1 MFIGG
6 LSWQTTTEGLKDYFA
21 KFGEI
26 GEAMVMK
33 DPTTRRSR
41 GFGFVT
47 YSDTTGVDRVLSH
60 GTHTLDGKKIDP
72 KVAFPRRSN
81 PKMVTKTKKVSVGG
95 HSAPTTV
102 EDVRNY
108 FQQFGKI
115 EDVML
120 MFDKQTNRHRGF
132 GFLIYENEEVVDKV
146 CEIHFHEINNK
157 MVECKKAQPKEV
169 MLPANLA
176 KSRAAGARG
185 LGELLMVSPHTGSGM
200 LQTLRYSPYSVPVST
215 NTAMVAALAQQPLVA
230 AAQTA
235 NQAAAVQS
243 SPQNV
248 SPPPSHH
255 YHQFDLNSI
264 AAAAAMNNAAAG
276 SFPIPFADYYAAAVA
291 TTSASAAGQQQ
302 HIFPAISSL
311 HQLTPHTTADSG
323 ASAVTACR
331 PTSEPFV
338 PNLAELMFPK
348 NSVLY
353 A

>member
-1 MFIGG
+1 
-6 LSWQTTTEGLKDYFA
+6 
-21 KFGEI
+21 
-26 GEAMVMK
+26 
-33 DPTTRRSR
+33 
-41 GFGFVT
+41 
-47 YSDTTGVDRVLSH
+47 
-60 GTHTLDGKKIDP
+60 
-72 KVAFPRRSN
+72 
-81 PKMVTKTKKVSVGG
+81 
-95 HSAPTTV
+95 
-102 EDVRNY
+102 
-108 FQQFGKI
+108 
-115 EDVML
+115 
-120 MFDKQTNRHRGF
+120 
-132 GFLIYENEEVVDKV
+132 
-146 CEIHFHEINNK
+146 
-157 MVECKKAQPKEV
+157 

-185 LGELLMVSPHTGSGM
+185 LGELLMVSPHTGASGM

-255 YHQFDLNSI
+255 YHQFDFNSI

-276 SFPIPFADYYAAAVA
+276 SFSIPFADYYAAAVA
-291 TTSASAAGQQQ
+291 TTSASQQQ
-302 HIFPAISSL
+302 HTIFPAISSL
-311 HQLTPHTTADSG
+311 HQLAPHTTADSG